1 VANHPSALKR
11 MRQNERRR
19 GRNRIVRS
27 RVKSQIKKL
36 LQAVEEKKV
45 EEAKEALRLSTSL
58 FQRSVS
64 EGVYHRNTASR
75 KISRLARKVNAL
87 SQ

>member
-1 VANHPSALKR
+1 

-19 GRNRIVRS
+19 ARNRAVRTQ
-27 RVKSQIKKL
+27 VKSQIKKL

-58 FQRSVS
+58 FEKSVTK
-64 EGVYHRNTASR
+64 GVHHQNTASR

-87 SQ
+87 SP